1 MYRRQSAFSGRRL
14 LTLILLGMVGGIAFL
29 IYDGSRIPASPLAVI
44 NTPTPQP
51 TTEVVVADSSPEPT
65 NIQSSPIVT
74 STPIQAPQ
82 TVSIIIPSLAINAPI
97 IDVYLVDGIWD
108 VSVLGGNVGHLQG
121 TARVG
126 QEGNVVLSGHVE
138 LRDGAMGVFGL
149 LNQASIG
156 DRVILREGDRQRQ
169 YVITDVYITTPNDLT
184 PVYPTTSSRL
194 TLITCGSYDF
204 FRNQY
209 LERTIVVA
217 EPIG

>member
-1 MYRRQSAFSGRRL
+1 MYRRQSSFSGQRL

-29 IYDGSRIPASPLAVI
+29 IYDSLSIPPSPSVVI
-44 NTPTPQP
+44 NTPIPQP
-51 TTEVVVADSSPEPT
+51 TAEVVVANSSPEPT
-65 NIQSSPIVT
+65 PQSSPIA
-74 STPIQAPQ
+74 TPTQAPEA
-82 TVSIIIPSLAINAPI
+82 VSIIIPSLAINASI

-169 YVITDVYITTPNDLT
+169 YVITDVYITTPDDLM
-184 PVYPTTSSRL
+184 PVYPTTTSRL